1 MKLLLKYILL
11 GNSDVGKT
19 SLAWR
24 YKFEDFREFFVS
36 TIGVD
41 VQVKSYPM
49 FNTDIQILLW
59 DTAGQEKFQSI
70 CSAFYRDS
78 IVVFLCFDY
87 SNRKSFE
94 DIPKWI
100 DLMLEHLPKYH
111 QIVLVGLK
119 NDLKN
124 KKVTELEAKTF
135 AKKHC
140 MEFYSV
146 SAKTGENVEKMF
158 MNITERIYA
167 DYRLNKIEIP
177 ENLGG
182 IKIQKEKKKKRGYSC
197 LWW

>member
-1 MKLLLKYILL
+1 MKLLLKYILI
-11 GNSDVGKT
+11 GDSDVGKT

-24 YKFEDFREFFVS
+24 YKFEDFRDYFVS

-41 VQVKSYPM
+41 VQVKSYQM
-49 FNTDIQILLW
+49 FSTNINILLW
-59 DTAGQEKFQSI
+59 DTAGQEKFQSLS
-70 CSAFYRDS
+70 SAFYRDS
-78 IVVFLCFDY
+78 IAVFLCFDY

-100 DLMLEHLPKYH
+100 DLMIDQLPDYY

-124 KKVTELEAKTF
+124 KKVSELEAKTF
-135 AKKHC
+135 AKRHG

-167 DYRLNKIEIP
+167 DYRMNKIKIP
-177 ENLGG
+177 EILGG
-182 IKIQKEKKKKRGYSC
+182 IKIQKEKKKRTYSC